1 MPAEAHTQIAQ
12 LRRIHLKNIFVGNL
26 SFNTSEDELRQLFAA
41 YGAVDRVSIMKDR
54 DTGQPRGFAFVEMA
68 SAADGEKAIAELNGT
83 LLGDRAL
90 NVSEARPRP
99 ERVSGGPGRSGPS
112 PKRRTLVTRGEAPS
126 AYCLND
132 DAQLCVATT
141 GHRLLHDH
149 CEIVE
154 VDREPAK
161 RQDLGNG

>member
-1 MPAEAHTQIAQ
+1 MPAEAAHTQIAQ
-12 LRRIHLKNIFVGNL
+12 LRGIHLKNIFVGNL
-26 SFNTSEDELRQLFAA
+26 SFNTSEDELRELFAA

-99 ERVSGGPGRSGPS
+99 ERVSGGREDRGRRRSGG
-112 PKRRTLVTRGEAPS
+112 RW
-126 AYCLND
+126 
-132 DAQLCVATT
+132 
-141 GHRLLHDH
+141 
-149 CEIVE
+149 
-154 VDREPAK
+154 
-161 RQDLGNG
+161 